1 MPLYFT
7 MKLTIQK
14 GLFNLYKS
22 TRNPNF
28 LLVKFSCEPF
38 FIFNASKLALLLG
51 FCGSITKPTRRMIRR
66 EERYAK
72 I

>member
-14 GLFNLYKS
+14 GFFNLYKS

-28 LLVKFSCEPF
+28 LLDKSVCL
-38 FIFNASKLALLLG
+38 ILRMALPDCCISYRFKVSTG
-51 FCGSITKPTRRMIRR
+51 V
-66 EERYAK
+66 
-72 I
+72 

>member
-14 GLFNLYKS
+14 GFFNIYKS
-22 TRNPNF
+22 TRNPIF

-38 FIFNASKLALLLG
+38 FIFNASTSVLLLG
-51 FCGSITKPTRRMIRR
+51 FCDR
-66 EERYAK
+66 
-72 I
+72 